1 MYVVPVMSKYKY
13 RRVLPDMY
21 IYFHVHVVECVLPV
35 IKDCANLFNHLQIL
49 LFMIDFNPKRNVS
62 SSMAFYCS
70 IGLHVHSISCAL
82 AKRDNSF
89 IKC

>member
-1 MYVVPVMSKYKY
+1 
-13 RRVLPDMY
+13 MY

-49 LFMIDFNPKRNVS
+49 LFMIDLILNEMSQVLWP
-62 SSMAFYCS
+62 S
-70 IGLHVHSISCAL
+70 IGLHVHSISCVL